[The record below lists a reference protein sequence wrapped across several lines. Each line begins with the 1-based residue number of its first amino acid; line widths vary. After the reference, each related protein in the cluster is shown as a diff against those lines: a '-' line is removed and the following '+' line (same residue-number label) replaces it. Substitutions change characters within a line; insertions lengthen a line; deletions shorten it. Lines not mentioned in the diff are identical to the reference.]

1 MTVVYFPLINF
12 QATMTT
18 VPCKVKRSPVPSIWQ
33 HSLLPRMRLLTLELI
48 MDQLE
53 EEKVKGKGYFLLEG
67 YYLEG
72 ELRTI
77 TQIPTYLSKLV
88 TWPYL
93 DAGRLEMHSLL
104 WVTICRVNILITM
117 GKGEYGY
124 LETASVCQIFQH
136 LLSTL

>member
-1 MTVVYFPLINF
+1 ML
-12 QATMTT
+12 
-18 VPCKVKRSPVPSIWQ
+18 
-33 HSLLPRMRLLTLELI
+33 LLTSELI

-53 EEKVKGKGYFLLEG
+53 EEKVKGKGCSLLEG
-67 YYLEG
+67 HYLEG

-88 TWPYL
+88 IWPHL
-93 DAGRLEMHSLL
+93 DAGSLEMHSLL
-104 WVTICRVNILITM
+104 WVTICRINILITM

-136 LLSTL
+136 LLNTLWAFSRELTFSAFMVNPSQNAEAEY